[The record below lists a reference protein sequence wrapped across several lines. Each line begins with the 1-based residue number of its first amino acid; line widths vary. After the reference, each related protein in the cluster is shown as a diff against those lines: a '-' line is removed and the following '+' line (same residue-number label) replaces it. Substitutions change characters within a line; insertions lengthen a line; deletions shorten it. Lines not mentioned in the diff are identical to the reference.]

1 MERLPNDKYAQFQI
15 KNNVPY
21 QGTVG
26 YKIYRDDYDIF
37 KDNQFE
43 TGFAKNQPRY
53 QALSE

>member
-26 YKIYRDDYDIF
+26 YKIYRDDYDIY
-37 KDNQFE
+37 KDNLLE
-43 TGFAKNQPRY
+43 TGFEKN
-53 QALSE
+53 